1 MFPQVNLAG
10 QTALWPC
17 VPKGQR
23 DRRER
28 EGEAFKKEIRP
39 IEENEKPTLYYFIL
53 DRIVLKT
60 GNLFLQNIWI
70 LLN

>member
-28 EGEAFKKEIRP
+28 EGEALKKEIRP
-39 IEENEKPTLYYFIL
+39 IEENEKLLYTIL
-53 DRIVLKT
+53 
-60 GNLFLQNIWI
+60 F
-70 LLN
+70 